1 MPRGRGTIAVARR
14 AGPRGPEEG
23 DRQVGTIRDTFHD
36 AGLNRRGAAELIA
49 QQLRQRIVDGE
60 LGPGEPLREAE
71 LAEAFGVARNTVRE
85 ALRLLTQERIAVH
98 EVHRGVA
105 VRRLNPDEVR
115 DIYAVRALLEKGA
128 ADRAGTLTPSEISRL
143 RGIAASA
150 EAAVQQGDAKAVQT
164 LNAEFHRQLVGLLG
178 NARLDQLFEQ
188 LLGEIRL
195 ILTGFIGR
203 DQQWPQ
209 RNARLVQLLAD
220 GDRRGFEEE
229 LAHYLQDSCDA
240 AVARLQLLAESAG

>member
-1 MPRGRGTIAVARR
+1 MGTV
-14 AGPRGPEEG
+14 
-23 DRQVGTIRDTFHD
+23 RDTLHD
-36 AGLNRRGAAELIA
+36 SVLNRRGAAELIA
-49 QQLRQRIVDGE
+49 QELRQRIVEGD

-71 LAEAFGVARNTVRE
+71 LADAFGVARNTVRE

-105 VRRLNPDEVR
+105 VRQLSAAEVR

-128 ADRAGTLTPSEISRL
+128 AVRAGTLTPDEITRL
-143 RGIAASA
+143 QGIAASA
-150 EAAVQQGDAKAVQT
+150 EAAVQLGDAKAVQT

-178 NARLDQLFEQ
+178 NPRLDQLFEQ

-229 LAHYLQDSCDA
+229 LAHYLQDSCDD
-240 AVARLQLLAESAG
+240 AVTRAGGSAERGPT

>member
-1 MPRGRGTIAVARR
+1 
-14 AGPRGPEEG
+14 
-23 DRQVGTIRDTFHD
+23 VGTIRDALHD
-36 AGLNRRGAAELIA
+36 SVLNRRGAAELIA
-49 QQLRQRIVDGE
+49 QELRQRIVEGD

-105 VRRLNPDEVR
+105 VRRLRPDEVR

-128 ADRAGTLTPSEISRL
+128 SARAGTLTAEEVSRL
-143 RGIAASA
+143 QGIAASA
-150 EAAVQQGDAKAVQT
+150 EEAVQQGDAKAVQT

-178 NARLDQLFEQ
+178 NSRLDQLFEQ

-203 DQQWPQ
+203 DHRWPQ
-209 RNARLVQLLAD
+209 RNARLAQLLAD
-220 GDRRGFEEE
+220 GNRRGFEKE
-229 LAHYLQDSCDA
+229 LERYLQDSCDD
-240 AVARLQLLAESAG
+240 AVARSQLLPESAG

>member
-1 MPRGRGTIAVARR
+1 
-14 AGPRGPEEG
+14 
-23 DRQVGTIRDTFHD
+23 VGIRDTLHTSV
-36 AGLNRRGAAELIA
+36 LNRRGAAELIA
-49 QQLRQRIVDGE
+49 QELRQRIVDGD
-60 LGPGEPLREAE
+60 LAPGEPLREAE

-105 VRRLNPDEVR
+105 VRQLSPEEVR

-128 ADRAGTLTPSEISRL
+128 SARAGTLTPEEASRL
-143 RGIAASA
+143 RGIAATA
-150 EAAVQQGDAKAVQT
+150 EAAVERGDAKAVQT

-209 RNARLVQLLAD
+209 RNARLVQFLAD
-220 GDRRGFEEE
+220 GDRQGFEEE
-229 LAHYLQDSCDA
+229 LEQYLRDSCDE
-240 AVARLQLLAESAG
+240 AVARSQFLADDPR